1 MIQTDKSPY
10 YNRTKLLHKQV
21 PIRMNTLENKDNK
34 ICNMII
40 IIFLLFFT
48 LLVFSVFISINQNIS
63 NNSSNI
69 TI

>member
-1 MIQTDKSPY
+1 MISTDKSPY
-10 YNRTKLLHKQV
+10 YNRTKLLHKRL
-21 PIRMNTLENKDNK
+21 PIQMNTIENRDNK

-48 LLVFSVFISINQNIS
+48 LLVFSIFISINQNIS